1 MLATRARGGQ
11 TIQGLVARCE
21 RSGERR
27 LACETFRD
35 GQIDNATSDYHHEL
49 RNCISYEV
57 MNLMARPLFK
67 RWMSPGQTGYD
78 ALTPLLFQPISA
90 DKRDRRPSRRVS
102 TGGLRASGDGLRWTR
117 GATPCVEAIRL
128 CGAERTAAA
137 QCAARRSC
145 GVVLTRRDIGLRHN
159 RRVSKETSCLPLAS
173 SRRVTAKAAPLLGPH
188 T

>member
-1 MLATRARGGQ
+1 MSLRIIVFMNLRKAVILIQIAGDHPRDAHQGRTSQFGSSHPHPRRANDP
-11 TIQGLVARCE
+11 GLVARCE

-57 MNLMARPLFK
+57 MNLVARPLFK

-102 TGGLRASGDGLRWTR
+102 TGGLRASGDGLHWTR
-117 GATPCVEAIRL
+117 GASPAYKRS
-128 CGAERTAAA
+128 GSAEPSGPQPRSARHAAL
-137 QCAARRSC
+137 AAWC
-145 GVVLTRRDIGLRHN
+145 
-159 RRVSKETSCLPLAS
+159 
-173 SRRVTAKAAPLLGPH
+173 
-188 T
+188 